1 MCSQFTVFFSTL
13 AYAEQELAKALR
25 ALLNAAA
32 KVMKAT
38 HTNLTLRTMVG
49 DEIELSLLAKG
60 NLPFHSFHA

>member
-1 MCSQFTVFFSTL
+1 MSSQFAVFLSTL

-32 KVMKAT
+32 KVMKST
-38 HTNLTLRTMVG
+38 HTNQTLWAMVG
-49 DEIELSLLAKG
+49 YEIELGFLTKG